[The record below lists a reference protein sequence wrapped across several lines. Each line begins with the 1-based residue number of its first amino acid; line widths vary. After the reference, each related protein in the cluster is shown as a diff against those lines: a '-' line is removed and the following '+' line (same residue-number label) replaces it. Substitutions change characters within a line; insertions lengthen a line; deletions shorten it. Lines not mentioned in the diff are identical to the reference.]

1 MLLLLP
7 PYAPA
12 IREPS
17 EDADTS
23 QGPAVQAGLPL
34 RLQLTGSASGNPDLR
49 LQLLS
54 VKAGTA
60 CERVQHHQAPNQQN
74 AAMAGVSCP
83 LIFCIAHDYSWQQQ
97 QQQQRVMSC
106 NHPYCL
112 PNMGRPIAAMQ
123 KCTFCMRCLMLYKTL
138 LLCIVSTVSR
148 SCNCHNRLFLC
159 SCIGELFQPKQ
170 HDITPMPSDC

>member
-7 PYAPA
+7 SYAPA

-60 CERVQHHQAPNQQN
+60 CERVQHHQPPEQHN
-74 AAMAGVSCP
+74 AVVAGVLCHLTHSTWP
-83 LIFCIAHDYSWQQQ
+83 LMA
-97 QQQQRVMSC
+97 
-106 NHPYCL
+106 P
-112 PNMGRPIAAMQ
+112 AAAA
-123 KCTFCMRCLMLYKTL
+123 
-138 LLCIVSTVSR
+138 S
-148 SCNCHNRLFLC
+148 
-159 SCIGELFQPKQ
+159 
-170 HDITPMPSDC
+170 